1 MQYELLFLELH
12 PLCPQVRLST
22 RQARSSYIHC
32 PSTPQHSPRYSH
44 HAFQTPFI
52 TTNRNNNIIIFW
64 CPAPLPLPS
73 KLTIKVLSNFDYNK
87 ALLRIFISFIM
98 SPFSTTPFKG
108 CLYDNKTSLSM
119 ISWAFQNHIFSPL
132 FPSKFFP
139 LFSPQIHNTEET
151 ACLSLDTTGSYTSLH
166 LHTVMPF
173 LGIL

>member
-1 MQYELLFLELH
+1 MPPSKTLHQTGKIILH
-12 PLCPQVRLST
+12 PLPFHPTACSQV
-22 RQARSSYIHC
+22 Q
-32 PSTPQHSPRYSH
+32 SPCNSD
-44 HAFQTPFI
+44 TII

-119 ISWAFQNHIFSPL
+119 TSWAFQNHIFSLL

-151 ACLSLDTTGSYTSLH
+151 ACLPLDTTGSYTSLH
-166 LHTVMPF
+166 LYTVMPF